1 MVGGAFLFIESIFF
15 RLEEDGLHY
24 KDVMET
30 ISKVVDAAGVGVIL
44 LGAVYAT
51 IVLLRD
57 MATKRHRLAEP
68 YRLYR
73 DTLGKSILLGLEFLI
88 AGDIIRTVAVAP
100 TFTNVGVLGILV
112 VIRSILNVE
121 LEMEIDGYWPWQRR
135 KFEDEERRARDPKAA
150 AGEQ

>member
-1 MVGGAFLFIESIFF
+1 LS
-15 RLEEDGLHY
+15 Y
-24 KDVMET
+24 KDLMET
-30 ISKVVDAAGVGVIL
+30 VSKVVDAAGVGVIV
-44 LGAVYAT
+44 LGAAYAT
-51 IVLLRD
+51 IALLRD
-57 MATKRHRLAEP
+57 MVTGRHRLADP
-68 YRLYR
+68 YRFYR

-100 TFTNVGVLGILV
+100 TFNNLGVLAILV

-135 KFEDEERRARDPKAA
+135 RFEDEKRRAADSKAA